1 MEAKADVGDFVRFVQ
16 IENQSHI
23 VRRID
28 ARLEKRFRL
37 PPSCFGLVVGQ
48 KTRVVAISRRT
59 IVARE
64 SEVPRRRVRPASRRC
79 LTIKRLRTVQT
90 ASI

>member
-16 IENQSHI
+16 VENQSHI
-23 VRRID
+23 VWRID
-28 ARLEKRFRL
+28 ARLEKRLRL

-48 KTRVVAISRRT
+48 ETRIVAISRRT
-59 IVARE
+59 IVAGK
-64 SEVPRRRVRPASRRC
+64 SEVPRRRVRPTSRRC
-79 LTIKRLRTVQT
+79 LPIKRLRPVQA